1 MLLLG
6 FFIILFFFSN
16 LYTRTDKKFIMI
28 VKAMKS
34 KIHRATVTQ
43 ADLNYIGSISIDR
56 SLMDAANLLPYEQVQ
71 VLNIT
76 NGNRLVTYIIK
87 GKRGSGEVCING
99 AAAHLVSQGD
109 LVIVAAYCSVSED
122 EAKNFQPTIVHVDN
136 KNNVIK

>member
-1 MLLLG
+1 MKIELL
-6 FFIILFFFSN
+6 
-16 LYTRTDKKFIMI
+16 
-28 VKAMKS
+28 KS
-34 KIHRATVTQ
+34 KIHRATVTD
-43 ADLNYIGSISIDR
+43 ANLDYIGSLTLDPI
-56 SLMDAANLLPYEQVQ
+56 LMQEANLSEYEKIH

-122 EAKNFQPTIVHVDN
+122 EAKNFKPTIVHVDN
-136 KNNVIK
+136 KNNVIH